1 MQTFLDLDKVRL
13 LSKWMFVLLIVVI
26 SAIAFLPNYDKLP
39 EVVSISGVINHF
51 VAFLVLAFFLNNG
64 YKLSVKNAFLLLF
77 TYGFFIEA
85 VQYFL
90 PNRCFELLDLVV
102 DMNGVGAFYILKS
115 VLARKRGSVSG

>member
-1 MQTFLDLDKVRL
+1 MQAFLDLDKVRL
-13 LSKWMFVLLIVVI
+13 LSKLVFVLLIVII

-64 YKLSVKNAFLLLF
+64 YKLNSKNVFLLLF

-102 DMNGVGAFYILKS
+102 DMSGVGAFYFLKS
-115 VLARKRGSVSG
+115 VMKRRGSVSG

>member
-1 MQTFLDLDKVRL
+1 MQAFLQSSKVRFF
-13 LSKWMFVLLIVVI
+13 SKFLFVLLIVII

-51 VAFLVLAFFLNNG
+51 VAFFVLAFFLD
-64 YKLSVKNAFLLLF
+64 NAYQPTIKKALILLF
-77 TYGFFIEA
+77 AYGFFIEF

-102 DMNGVGAFYILKS
+102 DISGVLVFYFLKGFTFLS
-115 VLARKRGSVSG
+115 RHLG